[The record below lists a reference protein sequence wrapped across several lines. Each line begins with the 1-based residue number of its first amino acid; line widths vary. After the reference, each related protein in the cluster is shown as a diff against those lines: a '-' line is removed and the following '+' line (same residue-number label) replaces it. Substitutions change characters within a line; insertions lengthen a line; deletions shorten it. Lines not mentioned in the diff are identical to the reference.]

1 MINSKLRKYVYI
13 AGTAFALSPIAT
25 TLVHAQDAGAETEVN
40 SNSLERI
47 TVSARK
53 TDESIIE
60 VPLSIQAFTSA
71 DLKEKGIADLETL
84 ANFAP
89 NLDFQ
94 NVGNSQPGRYNPGI
108 RFRGMDI
115 AITTPTTQTGGF
127 LVDGVA
133 MLGGASSVSFSDIAQ
148 VEVIR
153 GPQPVYF
160 GRGTFGGAINYTTV
174 TPTSDFNGG
183 VSVNYSPTF
192 GSQELEG
199 YVEGEVIENLNARL
213 TAFSRKQGA
222 PFTANDGGEL
232 GEEKTTGVSLI
243 VSFTPT
249 DDLSIKTRF
258 AYSEDDDGATSGTFV
273 PFSIYNNI
281 SAGDGITIP
290 TNNGIQDVTFTQ
302 PWLTGS
308 LPTIDVSNNA
318 TFYDLVVAGQP
329 MFDQILAD
337 GTYNTLD
344 LLNQRPDSG
353 DTPSLNK
360 IGLAAELVVFSLDAE
375 YLISDDYTLS
385 ILAGY
390 NKRDTTQ
397 IRDSDQTDS
406 EAWITATWLELESWS
421 TEARFTFDNAGKLRW
436 MVGVSKSEIDQMG
449 DVDGGWNVFNGLFG
463 GLEFGYGS
471 SSLDATNIASTGVF
485 GAIEYDFTDEFTA
498 VFEGR
503 YQEDTSITRGGVSEA
518 TLTDAVE
525 QDYDAFLPRVSLQYK
540 PNADTNVFLTY
551 SEALLPGS
559 YNAQLDSIDQDDAA
573 AFLAENPNVQ
583 KTTGEESLASYEL
596 GLKQAVLDGSV
607 WYSLVAFYQEWEGM
621 KSSGLYTFF
630 GASTGTPY
638 FLNPTMEGSS
648 TQQGIEAE
656 GRWQVSQNLNV
667 QFAYGYTESEYD
679 SYYSNSFRSVLGLPY
694 GTFLETAGNTL
705 PRSPKHSG
713 AIGVS
718 WKDTL
723 NSEWDYSARADLTY
737 RGKTYTDELNL
748 TTIDSYSLLSL
759 SLGFQ
764 HESGIDVELY
774 CKNCTDE
781 DGWATGR
788 RNTDFSAIPN
798 FFTSQGAVVD
808 PIMPREVGVKVA
820 YAF

>member
-1 MINSKLRKYVYI
+1 MSNSKLRKYVYI

-25 TLVHAQDAGAETEVN
+25 TLVHAQDANAATEVN
-40 SNSLERI
+40 NNSLERI

-71 DLKEKGIADLETL
+71 DLKEKGISDLEIL

-94 NVGNSQPGRYNPGI
+94 NVGNSQPGRFNPGI

-127 LVDGVA
+127 LVDGIA
-133 MLGGASSVSFSDIAQ
+133 MLGGSSSVSFSDISQ

-174 TPTSDFNGG
+174 TPTSDFSGG
-183 VSVNYSPTF
+183 VSASYSPTF

-199 YVEGEVIENLNARL
+199 YVEGEIVENINARL
-213 TAFSRKQGA
+213 TAFTRTQGA

-232 GEEKTTGVSLI
+232 GEENTTGVSLI

-249 DDLSIKTRF
+249 EDLSIKTRF
-258 AYSEDDDGATSGTFV
+258 AYSEDDDGATSSTFI
-273 PFSIYNNI
+273 PFTTYNNV

-290 TNNGIQDVTFTQ
+290 TNNGTQDVTFTQ
-302 PWLTGS
+302 PWLIGS
-308 LPTIDVSNNA
+308 LPTIDISNNA
-318 TFYDLVVAGQP
+318 TFYDVAVSGQ
-329 MFDQILAD
+329 DIIAD
-337 GTYNTLD
+337 GTYSTEQ
-344 LLNQRPDSG
+344 LLNLRPDSG

-360 IGLAAELVVFSLDAE
+360 IGLAGELVSFSMEAE
-375 YLISDDYTLS
+375 YVVSDDYTLS
-385 ILAGY
+385 VLAGY

-406 EAWITATWLELESWS
+406 KAWITATWLELESWS
-421 TEARFTFDNAGKLRW
+421 AEARYTFDDAGKLRW
-436 MVGVSKSEIDQMG
+436 MVGVSTSEIDQMG
-449 DVDGGWNVFNGLFG
+449 DVDGGWSVFDGIFG
-463 GLEFGYGS
+463 GLQLGYGTS
-471 SSLDATNIASTGVF
+471 SIDAANVASTGIF
-485 GAIEYDFTDEFTA
+485 GAIEYDFSDQFTA

-503 YQEDTSITRGGVSEA
+503 YQEDTTITRGGFTEA
-518 TLTDAVE
+518 TLTDPVE

-540 PNADTNVFLTY
+540 PNADTNLFLTY

-559 YNAQLDSIDQDDAA
+559 YNAQLDAIDQDDAA
-573 AFLAENPNVQ
+573 AFLAQNPNVQ
-583 KTTGEESLASYEL
+583 KTTGEESLNSYEL
-596 GLKQAVLDGSV
+596 GLKQSVFDGSV
-607 WYSLVAFYQEWEGM
+607 WYSLVAFYQEWEAM
-621 KSSGLYTFF
+621 KSSGLYAFF
-630 GASTGTPY
+630 GESTGTPY

-648 TQQGIEAE
+648 IQQGIEAE
-656 GRWQVSQNLNV
+656 GRWQINQNLNM

-679 SYYSNSFRSVLGLPY
+679 RYDSNSFRTVLGLPY
-694 GTFLETAGNTL
+694 GTFLAADGNTL

-713 AIGVS
+713 AIGMS

-774 CKNCTDE
+774 CRNCTDE

-798 FFTSQGAVVD
+798 FFASQGAVVD
-808 PIMPREVGVKVA
+808 PIMPREFGVKVA